1 MIERLE
7 ALLEVGQ
14 RVPMMRK
21 VLVNEHDVLSIIDQ
35 MRISIPEELR
45 EARRVMRERDQ
56 IPQSAQLEAEQIV
69 ARAREQAEAMLRDE
83 EIVRQAQT
91 RAEQL
96 LSEAE
101 DEVGKMRKEMD
112 GYALNM
118 LQDLER
124 RLTSP
129 RRVPPCQPGAMA
141 LARILSLAYSA
152 AVWRVRP
159 MTPALVAE

>member
-7 ALLEVGQ
+7 ALLEAGQ
-14 RVPMMRK
+14 RVPMMQK
-21 VLVNEHDVLSIIDQ
+21 VLVSERDVLSIIDQ
-35 MRISIPEELR
+35 MRISIPEEIR

-96 LSEAE
+96 LAEAE
-101 DEVGKMRKEMD
+101 TEVGKMREEMD

-124 RLTSP
+124 RLTSHLTSLERGIEALERDATETAMEP
-129 RRVPPCQPGAMA
+129 QPATTQQN
-141 LARILSLAYSA
+141 
-152 AVWRVRP
+152 RP
-159 MTPALVAE
+159 Q

>member
-1 MIERLE
+1 MLE
-7 ALLEVGQ
+7 AGQ
-14 RVPMMRK
+14 RVPMMQK
-21 VLVNEHDVLSIIDQ
+21 VLVNERDILSIIDQ
-35 MRISIPEELR
+35 MRISIPEEIR

-69 ARAREQAEAMLRDE
+69 ARARDQAEAMIRDE

-96 LSEAE
+96 LVEAE
-101 DEVGKMRKEMD
+101 GEVGKMRDEMD

-124 RLTSP
+124 RLTSHLTSLE
-129 RRVPPCQPGAMA
+129 RGIEALERDVSEASVESQPAPA
-141 LARILSLAYSA
+141 QSA
-152 AVWRVRP
+152 QQLRP
-159 MTPALVAE
+159 Q

>member
-1 MIERLE
+1 MLDS
-7 ALLEVGQ
+7 GQ

-21 VLVNEHDVLSIIDQ
+21 VLVSERDILAVIDQ
-35 MRISIPEELR
+35 MRISIPEEIR

-69 ARAREQAEAMLRDE
+69 ARARDQAEALIKDE

-96 LSEAE
+96 IGESEEA
-101 DEVGKMRKEMD
+101 VGKMREEMD

-124 RLTSP
+124 RLTSHLTSLE
-129 RRVPPCQPGAMA
+129 RGIEA
-141 LARILSLAYSA
+141 LERDVTEYSLGPKQGS
-152 AVWRVRP
+152 
-159 MTPALVAE
+159 TQQLKQQ

>member
-101 DEVGKMRKEMD
+101 DEVGKMREEMD

-124 RLTSP
+124 RLTSHLTSLE
-129 RRVPPCQPGAMA
+129 RGIEA
-141 LARILSLAYSA
+141 LERDVSEVSLEPQSA
-152 AVWRVRP
+152 SGQQFRP
-159 MTPALVAE
+159 Q

>member
-7 ALLEVGQ
+7 ALLEAGQ

-35 MRISIPEELR
+35 MRISIPEEIR

-96 LSEAE
+96 LAKAE
-101 DEVGKMRKEMD
+101 DEIGKMREEMD

-124 RLTSP
+124 RLTSHLTSLERGIGALERDVSEVSMEP
-129 RRVPPCQPGAMA
+129 QSVSAQQFPPQ
-141 LARILSLAYSA
+141 
-152 AVWRVRP
+152 
-159 MTPALVAE
+159 